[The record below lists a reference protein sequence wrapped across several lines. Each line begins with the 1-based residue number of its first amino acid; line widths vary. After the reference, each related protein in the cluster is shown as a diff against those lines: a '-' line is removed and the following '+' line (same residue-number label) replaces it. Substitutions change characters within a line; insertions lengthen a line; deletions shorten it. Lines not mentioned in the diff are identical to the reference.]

1 MNVRTFS
8 SLTVYVSVHP
18 SVYVSV
24 SQSVRPSIN
33 QSTILSDE
41 RPMLEGPTIISVSA
55 VHQPFYISIC
65 ISTLPTQHT
74 KSMSM
79 HVSVGASFSPSVS
92 QPVYVSIRPSFS
104 PSVLQ
109 SIRQSAR
116 LSMCQFV
123 RSSFSPCVH
132 EPVSL
137 SMCQSVRPS
146 VRPSVCQSVRPS
158 MRLRASVHPVH
169 SQPKSLYLGVWYWFS
184 SAIRA

>member
-1 MNVRTFS
+1 MPLPPSVNVRTFS

-33 QSTILSDE
+33 QSTMLSDE

-92 QPVYVSIRPSFS
+92 QPVC
-104 PSVLQ
+104 L
-109 SIRQSAR
+109 
-116 LSMCQFV
+116 C
-123 RSSFSPCVH
+123 
-132 EPVSL
+132 VSL
-137 SMCQSVRPS
+137 SVRHLVHASMNRSVCLCVSQCVCPCVSPS
-146 VRPSVCQSVRPS
+146 VRPSVCQSVRPCVYV
-158 MRLRASVHPVH
+158 LPFIQFTH
-169 SQPKSLYLGVWYWFS
+169 SLNHF
-184 SAIRA
+184 I